1 VTSGTQVSAKSGVFL
16 HVSSNPGGQSPS
28 LTVLE
33 SVQCLEC
40 GAVYAKP
47 AGGGTV
53 RENPGCPECGYVGW
67 VRAEV
72 PRSFSEAW
80 TPRRSGGGPLPHP
93 QY

>member
-16 HVSSNPGGQSPS
+16 HVSSNSGGESPP
-28 LTVLE
+28 LTVVE

-53 RENPGCPECGYVGW
+53 RENPGCPECTYVGW
-67 VRAEV
+67 VKAEDPRA
-72 PRSFSEAW
+72 FSEAW
-80 TPRRSGGGPLPHP
+80 TPRRSGGGHLPHL

>member
-1 VTSGTQVSAKSGVFL
+1 M
-16 HVSSNPGGQSPS
+16 HVSSNSGGESPS

-40 GAVYAKP
+40 GALYAKP

-53 RENPGCPECGYVGW
+53 RENPGCPECTYVGW
-67 VRAEV
+67 VTADV

-80 TPRRSGGGPLPHP
+80 TLRRSAGDHPPHR
-93 QY
+93 QH